1 MLGRTAVA
9 ESPASHPAVS
19 HDLERGARH
28 RRGLVAAILALA
40 VVTGLVAILSTW
52 VKRQA
57 LDTNNWTN
65 TSSKLLA
72 DPAIQNAMG
81 AYLVNELFTNVDV
94 AGKLQSALPKQAAA
108 LAGPASAGLRD
119 LATQAAPQLLARPRV
134 QELWRQSNRAAHK
147 QFLSILNG
155 GNAALSTSNGQVVL
169 DLHVLVTQLAT
180 ELGLSP
186 PSAAQGAQARG
197 VAQDKLGVTLPAS
210 SGRLVL
216 MRSDQLGTAQDIAK
230 GIRDLSIIFT
240 VISLGLF
247 ALAIGLANGWRRIA
261 LRSTGWCFAGLG
273 IAILLVRRVGGGAVV
288 NGLVKAES
296 IKHPAHDA
304 WNIGTSLLRGIAI
317 AFVIYGLVIVVAAW
331 VAGPTTSAVS
341 VRRALAPTFRDH
353 PLRVYGIAGVLYLL
367 VLLWGPTPAFRSLIP
382 ILIIA
387 ALLAL
392 GIELLRRQAAREFPD
407 AHAGDTVARMRV
419 WLDTRRARNGREP
432 VGGGRV

>member
-1 MLGRTAVA
+1 M
-9 ESPASHPAVS
+9 
-19 HDLERGARH
+19 
-28 RRGLVAAILALA
+28 
-40 VVTGLVAILSTW
+40 
-52 VKRQA
+52 
-57 LDTNNWTN
+57 
-65 TSSKLLA
+65 A
-72 DPAIQNAMG
+72 DPAIQNAVG

-180 ELGLSP
+180 TLGLSP

-230 GIRDLSIIFT
+230 GIRHLSIIFT

-273 IAILLVRRVGGGAVV
+273 IAILLVRRVGGGAAQ
-288 NGLVKAES
+288 GHDGDQDREDDYES
-296 IKHPAHDA
+296 LRLAQVPFGPFLALGALIYLFAGREIIDFCA
-304 WNIGTSLLRGIAI
+304 SLLPVLPRLELRTVTLHGLLVEIENARIA
-317 AFVIYGLVIVVAAW
+317 
-331 VAGPTTSAVS
+331 
-341 VRRALAPTFRDH
+341 RALAAVFSARPNRRGRRRIVVKRGSGH
-353 PLRVYGIAGVLYLL
+353 RE
-367 VLLWGPTPAFRSLIP
+367 
-382 ILIIA
+382 
-387 ALLAL
+387 LAL
-392 GIELLRRQAAREFPD
+392 RKTSSPSADVHRRRLAEVRFEQVIDQRLLRRY
-407 AHAGDTVARMRV
+407 
-419 WLDTRRARNGREP
+419 
-432 VGGGRV
+432 